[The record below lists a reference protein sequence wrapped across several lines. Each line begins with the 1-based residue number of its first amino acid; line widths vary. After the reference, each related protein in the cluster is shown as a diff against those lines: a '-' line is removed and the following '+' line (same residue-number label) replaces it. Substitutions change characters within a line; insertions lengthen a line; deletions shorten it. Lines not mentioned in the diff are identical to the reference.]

1 MGIDVSPTG
10 TDVAGEM
17 DALRDG
23 LRDCET
29 CYKAC
34 NAAVEMLAV
43 SSIVCLPPYSYS

>member
-1 MGIDVSPTG
+1 MGVDVSPTG

-34 NAAVEMLAV
+34 TAAVEMLAV
-43 SSIVCLPPYSYS
+43 SSIVCLPPYSDS

>member
-1 MGIDVSPTG
+1 MGIDISPTG

-17 DALRDG
+17 DELRDG

-34 NAAVEMLAV
+34 TAAVEMLV
-43 SSIVCLPPYSYS
+43 VGSIVCLPPYSDS